1 MFSPHPSTK
10 WNYGWMF
17 PLPFTLETIYCLLLH
32 FCGSGKV
39 SFHRCY
45 QRLIYELKEFRRMCH
60 ILKYFVNLNIRKLIL
75 CSMDPQQNDYE
86 SSNKKKIKTKY
97 EPFKLLVTVPLD
109 FALMNYLVPTLY
121 NIL

>member
-1 MFSPHPSTK
+1 
-10 WNYGWMF
+10 
-17 PLPFTLETIYCLLLH
+17 
-32 FCGSGKV
+32 
-39 SFHRCY
+39 
-45 QRLIYELKEFRRMCH
+45 MCH

-75 CSMDPQQNDYE
+75 CSMNPQQNDYE

-97 EPFKLLVTVPLD
+97 EPFKLLVTVSLD